1 MGSSFPL
8 TFIFFRGVGIPPTSS
23 SMNDIER
30 LAWKLANQTGTSFSL
45 WFSECRGS
53 KAPARALSN
62 SASERSSYLFH
73 SVPSFSQRFQLSE
86 PQNFS
91 IVQQL
96 YISCKA
102 CIRIHLAGSLK
113 GHWTGHWTL
122 GVSPLPWP
130 APSPRCTASPA
141 ATPRPSCRGRWQQR
155 QHSRRRSK
163 GRRWRRRRRS
173 MASMRS
179 RQGGRWKT
187 AGNFRGLSRSLG
199 IKKGSCQEFKV

>member
-1 MGSSFPL
+1 MVLRVSGLKS
-8 TFIFFRGVGIPPTSS
+8 
-23 SMNDIER
+23 
-30 LAWKLANQTGTSFSL
+30 TGPCTVQLNIRKKQLF
-45 WFSECRGS
+45 
-53 KAPARALSN
+53 
-62 SASERSSYLFH
+62 SSYLFH

-91 IVQQL
+91 IVQQF

-141 ATPRPSCRGRWQQR
+141 ATPRPSCRGRWQQP

-179 RQGGRWKT
+179 RQGGRWKRREI
-187 AGNFRGLSRSLG
+187 FEDFL
-199 IKKGSCQEFKV
+199 EV